1 MISTSFLYGN
11 PTSALHRNL
20 RGRIARTFHVLL
32 ISAAIAWIPWR
43 TGAALGQ
50 LEPRKVP
57 SLSYHAG
64 LALLA
69 EGEYRDALEH
79 FKDAWK
85 GAFKTPRSR
94 WIDSIC
100 YHAMLGECYY
110 QMGDLNSALEHYT
123 SAVRLYLAFPDW
135 MRRVQFPSTIQ
146 PAQAAATRATPW
158 GVSTRPARLGRYPSE
173 MLIGQGRLD
182 NNSVIKQGG
191 VIQLPQL
198 LPIQVQ
204 EVVRATVLAIRRR
217 GELLGP
223 LAKYDP
229 LNQELITVL
238 SQGPGLP
245 NHWSQAWVD
254 AQLGVALL
262 YGGKQT
268 EAVATLN
275 RSLVAAGEF
284 DHPLTASSLLELGKA
299 AFFGGNQAEAARL
312 FLEASFSAYHYA
324 DLIVL
329 DEALRYGALV
339 HLVSNAKGVYPPLAS
354 VAQWARTKNFR
365 QVRVTALLAAAEQ
378 LAAARETAQ
387 AVAMLDDAAT
397 TIGRRTLG
405 QGRHGAWLSYLRG
418 LTLFQQRKMAAGDA
432 AIREALAYMQH
443 GSLWLFRIAQ
453 ADGRLLADQITPR
466 TAMELYRELLRDPQ
480 AGDWAWDPLESLSVL
495 VIPHGAVYERWFLVA
510 LKRNDHESA
519 LEIADR
525 ARRHRFFSALAFGG
539 RLQALRWV
547 LEAPE
552 EALDAQALLE
562 RQNLLAS
569 YPGYQRLSEM
579 ARRLRSQV
587 RKLPAVPA
595 DADRQRELSGALGEL
610 GNLSQQQEAILRE
623 MALSRQAASLAFP
636 PVRPTREVQK
646 AIPKGTAVLL
656 FFSAGND
663 LYAFLLTQ
671 DKYGH
676 WTVKAAPL
684 VSRKVVSL
692 LRELGNYEQNHELG
706 LVEITS
712 TQWKQTARQ
721 LLDALLA
728 GSPADFTRRFP
739 ELVVVPDG
747 ILWYLPFEAL
757 QVQAE
762 GQLHPL
768 IARFRIRYAPTLS
781 LVVPDRRGRNPASE
795 TAVVIG
801 KLYPRDEPT
810 VAQAAYEQL
819 AKSLPGTWALSK
831 PPLPAPSSWYKV
843 RMDRLIVLDDLPPA
857 DAPLAWSPIPIDRNK
872 PGNTLDDWLALP
884 WGGPEVVI
892 LPGFHTPAENS
903 LRRAGRS
910 EPGAEVFMSV
920 CALLSSGAKTLL
932 LSRWRTGGQSSF
944 DLVREFAQ
952 ELPHTAPA
960 EAWQRAVLLARQS
973 RVNPD
978 AEPRIRLPS
987 GASPPLADHPFF
999 WAGYLL
1005 VDDGTPA
1012 QKSEPAEKP
1021 AGPENPKGPIPGN
1034 PGAKRLPEKPD
1045 NPEKREAPGTPK
1057 PAEADHPAE
1066 PGPAALPAGVKHG
1079 KAGAAPGATRRTKGS
1094 QSSRARNGRSG
1105 APPTQ

>member
-1 MISTSFLYGN
+1 MNSTAVLCGKR
-11 PTSALHRNL
+11 LHRAMRVGL
-20 RGRIARTFHVLL
+20 VLL
-32 ISAAIAWIPWR
+32 AFGAAAGIPWGR
-43 TGAALGQ
+43 PAAFGQ

-85 GAFKTPRSR
+85 GAFKTPQSR

-110 QMGDLNSALEHYT
+110 QMGDLSTALDQYT

-135 MRRVQFPSTIQ
+135 MRRVQFPPSIQ

-191 VIQLPQL
+191 VIQMPQL

-204 EVVRATVLAIRRR
+204 EIVRATVLAIRRR

-229 LNQELITVL
+229 LNQELISVL
-238 SQGPGLP
+238 SQGPGVP

-299 AFFGGNQAEAARL
+299 AFFSGNQAEASRL
-312 FLEASFSAYHYA
+312 FLEAGFSAYHYA

-329 DEALRYGALV
+329 EEALRYGALV
-339 HLVSNAKGVYPPLAS
+339 HLVSNAKGVYPPLAPA
-354 VAQWARTKNFR
+354 AQWARTKSFR

-378 LAAARETAQ
+378 LAAAHETAQ
-387 AVAMLDDAAT
+387 AVAMLDDAVN
-397 TIGRRTLG
+397 TIGRRTMG

-418 LTLFQQRKMAAGDA
+418 LTLFQQRKTGAGDA
-432 AIREALAYMQH
+432 AIRDALAYMQH
-443 GSLWLFRIAQ
+443 GSLWLFRMAQ
-453 ADGRLLADQITPR
+453 ADGRFLADQITPR

-480 AGDWAWDPLESLSVL
+480 AGDWAWDPLEALSVL
-495 VIPHGAVYERWFLVA
+495 VTPHPAVYERWFLVA
-510 LKRNDHESA
+510 MKRNDHESA

-547 LEAPE
+547 LEAPD

-569 YPGYQRLSEM
+569 YPGYQRLAET
-579 ARRLRSQV
+579 ARRLRAQL

-595 DADRQRELSGALGEL
+595 DAERQRELSALLAEL
-610 GNLSQQQEAILRE
+610 GNVSQQQEALLRE
-623 MALSRQAASLAFP
+623 MAVGRQAASLAFP
-636 PVRPTREVQK
+636 PLRSTRELQK
-646 AIPKGTAVLL
+646 AIPKGTAVWL

-706 LVEITS
+706 LAEITG

-757 QVQAE
+757 QVQVE
-762 GQLHPL
+762 GQMHPL
-768 IARFRIRYAPTLS
+768 ISRFRIRYAPTLS
-781 LVVPDRRGRNPASE
+781 LVVPDRRGRNPTAE
-795 TAVVIG
+795 TVVVLG
-801 KLYPRDEPT
+801 KLYPRDEPG

-819 AKSLPGTWALSK
+819 AKSLPGTWALGK
-831 PPLPAPSSWYKV
+831 APLPAPSSWYKV
-843 RMDRLIVLDDLPPA
+843 RMDRLIVLDDLPP
-857 DAPLAWSPIPIDRNK
+857 PEPPSLLAWPPIPIDRNK
-872 PGNTLDDWLALP
+872 PGNTLEDWLALP

-892 LPGFHTPAENS
+892 LPGFHTPAENA
-903 LRRAGRS
+903 LRRIGRAD
-910 EPGAEVFMSV
+910 PGGDVFMSV

-932 LSRWRTGGQSSF
+932 LSRWRTGGESSF
-944 DLVREFAQ
+944 GLVREFAQ

-960 EAWQRAVLLARQS
+960 EAWQRAVLLALQS
-973 RVNPD
+973 RVNPE
-978 AEPRIRLPS
+978 AEPRIRLPA
-987 GASPPLADHPFF
+987 GASAPLADHPFF

-1005 VDDGTPA
+1005 VDDGTPP
-1012 QKSEPAEKP
+1012 QKPEALEGPEKP
-1021 AGPENPKGPIPGN
+1021 AK
-1034 PGAKRLPEKPD
+1034 PEKAAVPD
-1045 NPEKREAPGTPK
+1045 NDKPKAPANAKPAAEAKPEMPDAKPLADPK
-1057 PAEADHPAE
+1057 PASEPPSPKNRRAVPKARPAPRGRLSPAAE
-1066 PGPAALPAGVKHG
+1066 P
-1079 KAGAAPGATRRTKGS
+1079 RT
-1094 QSSRARNGRSG
+1094 
-1105 APPTQ
+1105 P

>member
-1 MISTSFLYGN
+1 MGWTPAVVDGNRYG
-11 PTSALHRNL
+11 TV
-20 RGRIARTFHVLL
+20 RGYLLVMAFAAAVGAWHVGT
-32 ISAAIAWIPWR
+32 AW
-43 TGAALGQ
+43 AQ

-79 FKDAWK
+79 FKDGWK
-85 GAFKTPRSR
+85 GAFKTPQSR

-110 QMGDLNSALEHYT
+110 QMGELNTALEHYT

-135 MRRVQFPSTIQ
+135 MRRVQFPPTIQ

-204 EVVRATVLAIRRR
+204 EIVRATVLAIRRR

-238 SQGPGLP
+238 SQNPGIP

-284 DHPLTASSLLELGKA
+284 DHPLTASALVELGKA
-299 AFFGGNQAEAARL
+299 AFFSGNQAEAARL

-339 HLVSNAKGVYPPLAS
+339 HLVSNAKGLYPPLAPA
-354 VAQWARTKNFR
+354 AQWARTKNFR
-365 QVRVTALLAAAEQ
+365 QVRVTALLSAAEQ

-387 AVAMLDDAAT
+387 AAAMLDEAAN

-418 LTLFQQRKMAAGDA
+418 LTLFQQRKTAAGDA

-443 GSLWLFRIAQ
+443 GSLWLFRLAQ

-466 TAMELYRELLRDPQ
+466 TAMELYRDLLRDPQ
-480 AGDWAWDPLESLSVL
+480 AGDWAWDPLEALSVL
-495 VIPHGAVYERWFLVA
+495 VTPHVAVYERWFLVA
-510 LKRNDHESA
+510 MRRNDHESA

-547 LEAPE
+547 LEAPD

-569 YPGYQRLSEM
+569 FPGYQRLSEA
-579 ARRLRSQV
+579 ARRLRTQL
-587 RKLPAVPA
+587 RKLPAVPG
-595 DADRQRELSGALGEL
+595 DADRQRQLSDLLGEL
-610 GNLSQQQEAILRE
+610 GSVSQQQEAILRE
-623 MALSRQAASLAFP
+623 MAVSRQAASLAFP
-636 PVRPTREVQK
+636 PLRPTHELQK
-646 AIPKGTAVLL
+646 AIPKGTAVLV

-663 LYAFLLTQ
+663 LFAFLLTQ

-684 VSRKVVSL
+684 VSRKVIVL

-706 LVEITS
+706 LAEITGQ
-712 TQWKQTARQ
+712 QWKQTARQ
-721 LLDALLA
+721 VLEGLLA

-757 QVQAE
+757 EVQAE

-768 IARFRIRYAPTLS
+768 ITRFRIRYAPTLS
-781 LVVPDRRGRNPASE
+781 LAVPDRRGRNPAAE
-795 TAVVIG
+795 TVVVVG

-819 AKSLPGTWALSK
+819 AKALPGTWALSK

-843 RMDRLIVLDDLPPA
+843 RMDRLIVLDDVLPA
-857 DAPLAWSPIPIDRNK
+857 DSAGMLAWPPIPIDRNK
-872 PGNTLDDWLALP
+872 PGSTLHDWLALP

-892 LPGFHTPAENS
+892 LPGFHTPAENA
-903 LRRAGRS
+903 LRRAGRTD
-910 EPGAEVFMSV
+910 PGGEVFLTV
-920 CALLSSGAKTLL
+920 CALLSSGAKTVL

-1012 QKSEPAEKP
+1012 QKPEPAEPAEKP
-1021 AGPENPKGPIPGN
+1021 AKPEGPGDAK
-1034 PGAKRLPEKPD
+1034 PGAQGKP
-1045 NPEKREAPGTPK
+1045 TK
-1057 PAEADHPAE
+1057 PAEAEKLDAPSKPE
-1066 PGPAALPAGVKHG
+1066 KPG
-1079 KAGAAPGATRRTKGS
+1079 KAKKTRS
-1094 QSSRARNGRSG
+1094 
-1105 APPTQ
+1105 P

>member
-1 MISTSFLYGN
+1 MGST
-11 PTSALHRNL
+11 RVL
-20 RGRIARTFHVLL
+20 RGNRPPRAGQVGVMLL
-32 ISAAIAWIPWR
+32 AFCLALGMSGTNRPV
-43 TGAALGQ
+43 LGQ
-50 LEPRKVP
+50 LEPRKIP

-85 GAFKTPRSR
+85 GAFKTPQSR

-100 YHAMLGECYY
+100 YHAMLGECSY
-110 QMGDLNSALEHYT
+110 QMGDLNTALEHYT

-135 MRRVQFPSTIQ
+135 MRRVQFPSSIQ
-146 PAQAAATRATPW
+146 PAQPAATRATPW

-238 SQGPGLP
+238 SQGPGVP

-268 EAVATLN
+268 EAIATLN

-299 AFFGGNQAEAARL
+299 AFFSGNQAEAARL
-312 FLEASFSAYHYA
+312 FLEAGFSAYHYA

-329 DEALRYGALV
+329 EEALRYGALV
-339 HLVSNAKGVYPPLAS
+339 HLVSNAKGVYPPLAP

-378 LAAARETAQ
+378 LAAAHETVQ
-387 AVAMLDDAAT
+387 ATAMLEEAAS
-397 TIGRRTLG
+397 TIGRRTFG
-405 QGRHGAWLSYLRG
+405 QGRHGAWLNYLRG
-418 LTLFQQRKMAAGDA
+418 LTLFQQRKTGAGDA
-432 AIREALAYMQH
+432 AIRDALAYMQH

-495 VIPHGAVYERWFLVA
+495 VTPHPAVYERWFVVA
-510 LKRNDHESA
+510 MKRNDHESA

-525 ARRHRFFSALAFGG
+525 ARRHRFFSSLAFGG

-547 LEAPE
+547 LEAPD

-569 YPGYQRLSEM
+569 YPHYQGPAEA
-579 ARRLRSQV
+579 ARRLRRQLH
-587 RKLPAVPA
+587 KLPAVPG
-595 DADRQRELSGALGEL
+595 DAERQRALSDVLAEL
-610 GNLSQQQEAILRE
+610 GNVSQQQEAILRE
-623 MALSRQAASLAFP
+623 MAVGRQAASLVFP
-636 PVRPTREVQK
+636 PLRPTRELQK
-646 AIPKGTAVLL
+646 AIPKGTAVLS

-676 WTVKAAPL
+676 WSVKAAPL
-684 VSRKVVSL
+684 VGRKVVAL
-692 LRELGNYEQNHELG
+692 LRELGNYEQNHELS
-706 LVEITS
+706 LAEITGN
-712 TQWKQTARQ
+712 QWKQTARQ
-721 LLDALLA
+721 VLDGLLA
-728 GSPADFTRRFP
+728 SSPADFTRRFP

-768 IARFRIRYAPTLS
+768 ISRFRIRYAPTLS
-781 LVVPDRRGRNPASE
+781 LAVPDRRGRRPSAD
-795 TAVVIG
+795 TVVVVG
-801 KLYPRDEPT
+801 KLFPRDEPA

-819 AKSLPGTWALSK
+819 AKSLAGTWALGK
-831 PPLPAPSSWYKV
+831 PPLPGPSSWYKV
-843 RMDRLIVLDDLPPA
+843 RIDRLIVLDDLPPPETA
-857 DAPLAWSPIPIDRNK
+857 SLLAWCPIPIDRNK

-892 LPGFHTPAENS
+892 LPGFHTPAENA
-903 LRRAGRS
+903 LRRVGRTD
-910 EPGAEVFMSV
+910 PGAEIFMSV
-920 CALLSSGAKTLL
+920 CALLSSGAKTVL

-960 EAWQRAVLLARQS
+960 EAWQRAVLLTRQS

-978 AEPRIRLPS
+978 AEPRIRLPA
-987 GASPPLADHPFF
+987 GASPPVADHPFF
-999 WAGYLL
+999 WA

-1012 QKSEPAEKP
+1012 QKPEPAEPAEPAEKP
-1021 AGPENPKGPIPGN
+1021 GQPEKPKGPAD
-1034 PGAKRLPEKPD
+1034 AKPLGKAEPEQPA
-1045 NPEKREAPGTPK
+1045 PPPQAEAPDQSGK
-1057 PAEADHPAE
+1057 ADAKSPAGLEPAAE
-1066 PGPAALPAGVKHG
+1066 PPAPKNGNN
-1079 KAGAAPGATRRTKGS
+1079 KAPKGRAA
-1094 QSSRARNGRSG
+1094 SRARPVHPAR
-1105 APPTQ
+1105 PPESEK

>member
-1 MISTSFLYGN
+1 MISTPVRHGKH
-11 PTSALHRNL
+11 LHRAVRACL
-20 RGRIARTFHVLL
+20 VLL
-32 ISAAIAWIPWR
+32 ALGAAGLIPC
-43 TGAALGQ
+43 GGPAALGQ

-85 GAFKTPRSR
+85 GAFKTPQSR

-110 QMGDLNSALEHYT
+110 QMGDLNTALDHYT

-135 MRRVQFPSTIQ
+135 MRRVQFPSSIQ
-146 PAQAAATRATPW
+146 PAQSAATRATPW
-158 GVSTRPARLGRYPSE
+158 GGSTRPARLGRYPSE

-182 NNSVIKQGG
+182 NNSVVKQGG
-191 VIQLPQL
+191 VIQMPQL
-198 LPIQVQ
+198 LPLQVQ
-204 EVVRATVLAIRRR
+204 EIVRATVLAIRRR

-223 LAKYDP
+223 VAKFDP
-229 LNQELITVL
+229 LNQELISVL
-238 SQGPGLP
+238 SQGPGVP

-268 EAVATLN
+268 EAIATLN

-299 AFFGGNQAEAARL
+299 AFFSGNQAEAARL
-312 FLEASFSAYHYA
+312 FLEAGFSAYHYA

-329 DEALRYGALV
+329 EEALRYGALV
-339 HLVSNAKGVYPPLAS
+339 HLVSNAKGVYPPLAPA
-354 VAQWARTKNFR
+354 AQWARTKSFR

-378 LAAARETAQ
+378 LAATHETAQ
-387 AVAMLDDAAT
+387 AVAMLDDAVN
-397 TIGRRTLG
+397 TIGRRTMG

-418 LTLFQQRKMAAGDA
+418 VTLFQQKKTAAGDA
-432 AIREALAYMQH
+432 ALRDALAYMQH

-453 ADGRLLADQITPR
+453 ADGRLVADQITPR

-495 VIPHGAVYERWFLVA
+495 VTPHSAVYERWFLVA
-510 LKRNDHESA
+510 MKRNDHESA

-525 ARRHRFFSALAFGG
+525 ARRHRFFSTLAFGG
-539 RLQALRWV
+539 RLQGLRWV
-547 LEAPE
+547 LEAPD

-569 YPGYQRLSEM
+569 YPSYQRLSEA
-579 ARRLRSQV
+579 ARRLRTQV

-595 DADRQRELSGALGEL
+595 DADRQRELSAALAEL
-610 GNLSQQQEAILRE
+610 GNLSQQQESLLRE
-623 MALSRQAASLAFP
+623 MAVGRQAASLAFP
-636 PVRPTREVQK
+636 PLRPTRELQK
-646 AIPKGTAVLL
+646 AIPQGTAVLL

-663 LYAFLLTQ
+663 LYAFLLTR

-706 LVEITS
+706 LAEITS
-712 TQWKQTARQ
+712 SQWKQTARQ
-721 LLDALLA
+721 VLDALLA

-757 QVQAE
+757 QVQLE

-768 IARFRIRYAPTLS
+768 ISRFRIRYAPTLS
-781 LVVPDRRGRNPASE
+781 LVVPGGRGRNPTAE
-795 TAVVIG
+795 TLVVVG
-801 KLYPRDEPT
+801 RLYPRDEPT

-819 AKSLPGTWALSK
+819 AKSLPGTWALAK

-843 RMDRLIVLDDLPPA
+843 RMDRLIVLDDLPQPE
-857 DAPLAWSPIPIDRNK
+857 APSVLGWPPIPLERNK
-872 PGNTLDDWLALP
+872 PGNTLEDWLGLP

-892 LPGFHTPAENS
+892 LPGFHTAAENS
-903 LRRAGRS
+903 LRRIGRTD
-910 EPGAEVFMSV
+910 PGAEVFLSV
-920 CALLSSGAKTLL
+920 CALLSSGARTLL

-960 EAWQRAVLLARQS
+960 EAWQRAVLLTRQS
-973 RVNPD
+973 RVYPE
-978 AEPRIRLPS
+978 AEPRIRLAA
-987 GASPPLADHPFF
+987 GANPPLADHPFF

-1012 QKSEPAEKP
+1012 QKSEPAEPAEKP
-1021 AGPENPKGPIPGN
+1021 AKPEKAAVP
-1034 PGAKRLPEKPD
+1034 APEKPQPPAGGP
-1045 NPEKREAPGTPK
+1045 PEAAAKPEMLETKPLAEPK
-1057 PAEADHPAE
+1057 PALEPAPSKNGNLAPEGRPAPRGRTSRSVE
-1066 PGPAALPAGVKHG
+1066 PRNPL
-1079 KAGAAPGATRRTKGS
+1079 KANP
-1094 QSSRARNGRSG
+1094 SG
-1105 APPTQ
+1105 Q

>member
-1 MISTSFLYGN
+1 MTRTPVLHGN
-11 PTSALHRNL
+11 RCGRTPGALV
-20 RGRIARTFHVLL
+20 ALL
-32 ISAAIAWIPWR
+32 TLAAAAWLA
-43 TGAALGQ
+43 GNGGVQAQ

-79 FKDAWK
+79 FKDGWK
-85 GAFKTPRSR
+85 GAFKTPQSR

-100 YHAMLGECYY
+100 YHTMMGECYY
-110 QMGDLNSALEHYT
+110 QMGDLNTALEHYT

-135 MRRVQFPSTIQ
+135 MRRVQFPATIQ

-204 EVVRATVLAIRRR
+204 EIVRATVLAIRRR

-229 LNQELITVL
+229 LNQELINVL

-268 EAVATLN
+268 EAIATLN

-284 DHPLTASSLLELGKA
+284 DHPLTASALLELGKA
-299 AFFGGNQAEAARL
+299 AFFSGNQAEAARL

-339 HLVSNAKGVYPPLAS
+339 HLVSNAKGVYPPLPPA
-354 VAQWARTKNFR
+354 AQWARTKNFR
-365 QVRVTALLAAAEQ
+365 QVRVTALLASAEQ
-378 LAAARETAQ
+378 LAAARQTTQ
-387 AVAMLDDAAT
+387 AAATLDDAAA

-418 LTLFQQRKMAAGDA
+418 LTLFQQRKTAAGDA

-480 AGDWAWDPLESLSVL
+480 AGDWAWDPLEALSLL
-495 VIPHGAVYERWFLVA
+495 VTPHAAVYERWFLVA
-510 LKRNDHESA
+510 MKRNDHESA

-525 ARRHRFFSALAFGG
+525 ARRHRFFSALAYGG

-547 LEAPE
+547 LEAPD

-569 YPGYQRLSEM
+569 FPGYQQLSDS
-579 ARRLRSQV
+579 ARRVRRAV

-595 DADRQRELSGALGEL
+595 GADRQRELSAALAEL

-623 MALSRQAASLAFP
+623 MAVSRQAASLAFP
-636 PVRPTREVQK
+636 PLRSVRELQK
-646 AIPKGTAVLL
+646 AIPKGTAVLV

-684 VSRKVVSL
+684 VSRKVVAL
-692 LRELGNYEQNHELG
+692 LRELGNYDQNHELG
-706 LVEITS
+706 LAEITGN
-712 TQWKQTARQ
+712 QWKQTARQ
-721 LLDALLA
+721 VLDALLA

-762 GQLHPL
+762 GELHPL

-781 LVVPDRRGRNPASE
+781 LVVPDRRGRNPAAE
-795 TAVVIG
+795 TVVVVG
-801 KLYPRDEPT
+801 KLYPRDEPA

-819 AKSLPGTWALSK
+819 AKALPGTWALSK
-831 PPLPAPSSWYKV
+831 PPLPAPSAWYKV
-843 RMDRLIVLDDLPPA
+843 RMDRLIVLDDLPPP
-857 DAPLAWSPIPIDRNK
+857 DTGGPLAWSPIPIDRNK

-892 LPGFHTPAENS
+892 LPGFHTPAENA
-903 LRRAGRS
+903 LRRAGRTD
-910 EPGAEVFMSV
+910 PGGEVFLSV

-932 LSRWRTGGQSSF
+932 LSRWRSGGQSSF

-987 GASPPLADHPFF
+987 GASPPLAEHPFF
-999 WAGYLL
+999 WGGYLL

-1012 QKSEPAEKP
+1012 QRAEPAEPAEKP
-1021 AGPENPKGPIPGN
+1021 AK
-1034 PGAKRLPEKPD
+1034 PEKPEGPA
-1045 NPEKREAPGTPK
+1045 PEK
-1057 PAEADHPAE
+1057 
-1066 PGPAALPAGVKHG
+1066 PAAQAKPELPGAPAKPEKPEAQGVPGDGGRGGARLAPKAGDQGMPETPDPTAKPQKPG
-1079 KAGAAPGATRRTKGS
+1079 KAKRTR
-1094 QSSRARNGRSG
+1094 SR
-1105 APPTQ
+1105 